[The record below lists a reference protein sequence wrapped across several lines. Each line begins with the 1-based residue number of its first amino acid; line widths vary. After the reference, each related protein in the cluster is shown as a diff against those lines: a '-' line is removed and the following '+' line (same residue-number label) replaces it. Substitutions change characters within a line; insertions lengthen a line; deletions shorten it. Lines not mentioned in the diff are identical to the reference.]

1 MNTRFHILMGLN
13 DDEEENPPTIL
24 PGNAVVMDPQLPFR
38 PLSKFGNNFLNRLQC
53 TRQRNKLLAEV
64 TLIDTPGILSGEK
77 QTTERLAG
85 RFVDEIFSDN
95 SVCSEVTT
103 L

>member
-1 MNTRFHILMGLN
+1 MGL
-13 DDEEENPPTIL
+13 DDDDDQSSATIL
-24 PGNAVVMDPQLPFR
+24 PGNAVAVDPKLPFR
-38 PLSKFGNNFLNRLQC
+38 PLTKFGNNFLNKLQC

>member
-1 MNTRFHILMGLN
+1 MGL
-13 DDEEENPPTIL
+13 DDDDDQSSATIL
-24 PGNAVVMDPQLPFR
+24 PGNAVAVDPKLPFR
-38 PLSKFGNNFLNRLQC
+38 PLTKFGNNFLNRLQC

-77 QTTERLAG
+77 QTTERLVG
-85 RFVDEIFSDN
+85 SFVGEIFSN
-95 SVCSEVTT
+95 YFVCSEDTT

>member
-1 MNTRFHILMGLN
+1 MGL
-13 DDEEENPPTIL
+13 DDDDQSSATLL
-24 PGNAVVMDPQLPFR
+24 PGNAVAVDPKLPFR
-38 PLSKFGNNFLNRLQC
+38 PLTKFGNNFLNRLQC

-77 QTTERLAG
+77 QTTERWAG
-85 RFVDEIFSDN
+85 RLVGEIFPDYS
-95 SVCSEVTT
+95 SACSEDTT

>member
-1 MNTRFHILMGLN
+1 MGL
-13 DDEEENPPTIL
+13 DDDDDQSSATIL
-24 PGNAVVMDPQLPFR
+24 PGNAVAVDPKLPFR
-38 PLSKFGNNFLNRLQC
+38 PLTKFGNNFLNRLQC

>member
-1 MNTRFHILMGLN
+1 MGLE
-13 DDEEENPPTIL
+13 DDDDQSSATIL
-24 PGNAVVMDPQLPFR
+24 PGNAVAVDPKLPFR
-38 PLSKFGNNFLNRLQC
+38 PLTKFGNNFLNRLQC

-85 RFVDEIFSDN
+85 GFVGEIFSDY
-95 SVCSEVTT
+95 SVCSEATT